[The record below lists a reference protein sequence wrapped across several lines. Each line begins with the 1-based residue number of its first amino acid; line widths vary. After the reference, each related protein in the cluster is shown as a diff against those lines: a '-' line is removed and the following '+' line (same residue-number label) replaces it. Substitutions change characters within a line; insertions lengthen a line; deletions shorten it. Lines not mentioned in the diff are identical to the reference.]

1 MKDRDYELQG
11 VAIALGGA
19 LPDPDTPEPNQGRD
33 GAPID
38 IPAYLAQKLS
48 DNETMRSGNFS
59 PKQFKHL
66 CENILRYELHKLEK
80 ERK

>member
-1 MKDRDYELQG
+1 METEEQK
-11 VAIALGGA
+11 
-19 LPDPDTPEPNQGRD
+19 TEPT
-33 GAPID
+33 D
-38 IPAYLAQKLS
+38 IPAYLAQKLW
-48 DNETMRSGNFS
+48 DNETLRSGNFS